1 LHPGATKGD
10 IAAMKTR
17 HLFAIAALGLLC
29 WSMTSCTTTVTK
41 LPDGTTIT
49 TTGPDAVGVNAALV
63 AAQIF
68 AEK

>member
-1 LHPGATKGD
+1 
-10 IAAMKTR
+10 MKTR
-17 HLFAIAALGLLC
+17 IAYTVALALIC
-29 WSMTSCTTTVTK
+29 WSMTACTTTTTT

-49 TTGPDAVGVNAALV
+49 TTGPDANSVNAAVV